1 MKLIRPISRASLQIE
16 GPLIELNL
24 NTRFRSPRS
33 VTIIQLIFKVA
44 GNCCCLDKE
53 LPNPGILEV
62 YLDRM
67 NLGLSAFSRDLSLI
81 VQHRYLYWKVA
92 PRNVYAE
99 KGCQTREFGN
109 WHRFSDEQQQQPSLK
124 EPDLALTE
132 TTGRGSRETERSY
145 FRKDMQ
151 KKGN

>member
-81 VQHRYLYWKVA
+81 VQHTYV
-92 PRNVYAE
+92 
-99 KGCQTREFGN
+99 F
-109 WHRFSDEQQQQPSLK
+109 
-124 EPDLALTE
+124 ALE
-132 TTGRGSRETERSY
+132 SGSSKCLR
-145 FRKDMQ
+145 
-151 KKGN
+151 